1 MTYAEYKLSLAPR
14 TAEDPDPVVAS
25 LIQKVTSKSGS
36 VSALYAD
43 MANAPGL
50 LETYT
55 SGYKAFAKESGF
67 TAAEQQLVM
76 LEISRINGCSYCTA
90 AHSAAARMAQ
100 VPEDVI
106 TALLAQVPLVDM
118 KLNALVSFVNTMVE
132 SRGLPSTPDARGFL
146 DAGFTETQM
155 LYTILAIAVKTISN
169 YSAHVFHTQFGA

>member
-55 SGYKAFAKESGF
+55 SGYKSFAKESGF
-67 TAAEQQLVM
+67 TAGEQQLVM

-100 VPEDVI
+100 VPDDVI
-106 TALLAQVPLVDM
+106 AAVLAQVPLEDVQLD
-118 KLNALVSFVNTMVE
+118 ALVTFVRTMVE
-132 SRGLPSTPDARGFL
+132 SRGLPSASDAQRFL
-146 DAGFTETQM
+146 DAGYTERHI
-155 LYTILAIAVKTISN
+155 LYVILAISVKTISN
-169 YSAHVFHTQFGA
+169 YSAHVFHTQFAM